1 MSVRTHLLLL
11 LLPALTAA
19 CSLIPTQ
26 TSSSWPLPTLNY
38 TEFQLD
44 NGLRVIVHEDHRSP
58 IVAVNVWYHVG
69 SKNEPDGRTGFA
81 HLFEHLMF
89 NGSEN
94 YDDEF
99 FRPLEEVGATNLN
112 GTTNRDR
119 TNYFANVPTTALD
132 RLLWLESDRMGH
144 LLGAVTQDKLDE
156 QRGVVQNEKRQRANE
171 PYAKVWD
178 LIPTLSYPEGHPYS
192 WTTIGSMEDLNSAS
206 LDDVQDWFRTWYGA
220 ANATIVIAGDV
231 TAELARQ
238 RVEHYFGAIPA
249 GPELQRPQRW
259 EAPMADNRR
268 ASLVDQVPQPRIYR
282 VYNVAANYTEDAV
295 ALQVA
300 AQILGG
306 GKSSRLYERLVYEEQ
321 LATSAGAYFS
331 PGELG
336 SQLYLIATLKP
347 EADPA
352 QVEAIL
358 DAELQRLR
366 QAGPRPEELERVQR
380 SLYAGVVRGLEQV
393 GGFGGKSDQLAAAAV
408 LAGDPDMW
416 RQELIW
422 LRDLQRRQLQQALQ
436 QWTDAGH
443 LTLTVLPALQH
454 SVADNDADRS
464 ALPAVKDAPQLRLPP
479 TESIT
484 LNNGMQV
491 VVAQLPGAPVTEF
504 RWIRRGGTAADPQGQ
519 AGLGTLM
526 MDVLDE
532 SAGDLDALEL
542 ARRLEANGAS
552 IGSRAELDFFELS
565 LSALA
570 GWEDQPLLWFS
581 QLLTQPQFSA
591 VELERRRD
599 QQLAGIEQER
609 ASPFSLGLRTLPPL
623 LFGEDHPYAQ
633 PLTGSGHPESVQ
645 TLSTEDLRNHAQGML
660 HPQDSTL
667 LVVGDWTLED
677 VRARLPRTLLE
688 WSPSS
693 AAAPAPSLPRVPLS
707 STATLY
713 LLDRPQAPQSL
724 ILAGHLLPPDTPE
737 GDLALNMANTLY
749 GGLFTS
755 RLNMNLREDKAWSYG
770 ARSAIVSTQ
779 GQQPWVNYTRVQ
791 TPYTAAAVQEIQA
804 EIRRMQQRGTVAEE
818 ELSRAARNRALRLP
832 GQHETTAQVA
842 ASLLSQIM
850 RERPAD
856 YLAELPVR
864 LQSLRPEQVE
874 NAAKQHFLPT
884 QLQWVI
890 VGDVSKILP
899 DLEKI
904 PGLQIQHLEDLP

>member
-1 MSVRTHLLLL
+1 MSVRSHLLLL
-11 LLPALTAA
+11 LLPACLLA

-26 TSSSWPLPTLNY
+26 STTDWPLPSLDY
-38 TEFQLD
+38 TEFRLD

-69 SKNEPDGRTGFA
+69 SKNEPEGRTGFA

-156 QRGVVQNEKRQRANE
+156 QRGVVQNEKRQRGNE

-178 LIPTLSYPEGHPYS
+178 MIPELSYPEGHPYS
-192 WTTIGSMEDLNSAS
+192 WTTIGSMADLNSAS
-206 LDDVQDWFRTWYGA
+206 MEDVQDWFRTWYGA

-231 TAELARQ
+231 TAELARE

-249 GPELQRPQRW
+249 GPQLQRPQRW

-268 ASLVDQVPQPRIYR
+268 ASVVDQVPQPRIYR
-282 VYNVAANYTEDAV
+282 VYNVAANYTQDAV

-306 GKSSRLYERLVYEEQ
+306 GKSSRLYERLVYQEQ

-336 SQLYLIATLKP
+336 SQLYLIATIKP

-352 QVEAIL
+352 RVEAIL

-366 QAGPRPEELERVQR
+366 QEGPRPAELERVQR

-393 GGFGGKSDQLAAAAV
+393 GGFGGKSDQLASAAV

-416 RQELIW
+416 RQELAW
-422 LRDLQRRQLQQALQ
+422 LRDLSRAQLQTALNK
-436 QWTDAGH
+436 WTDAGH
-443 LTLTVLPALQH
+443 LTV
-454 SVADNDADRS
+454 SVVPEKAHEVAAMDADRS
-464 ALPAVKDAPQLRLPP
+464 ALPAVDEAPSLKLPDTDA
-479 TESIT
+479 IT
-484 LNNGMQV
+484 LKNGMQV
-491 VVAQLPGAPVTEF
+491 VVAHLAEAPVTEF
-504 RWIRRGGTAADPQGQ
+504 RWTRRGGTAADPQGQ

-542 ARRLEANGAS
+542 ARALEANGAS
-552 IGSRAELDFFELS
+552 IGSRAELDHFELS

-570 GWEDQPLLWFS
+570 GWEDQPLQWFS
-581 QLLTQPQFSA
+581 DLLTQPQFSSA
-591 VELERRRD
+591 ELERRRNL
-599 QQLAGIEQER
+599 QLAGIEQER

-633 PLTGSGHPESVQ
+633 PLTGSGYPESVAQ
-645 TLSTEDLRNHAQGML
+645 LSTQDLARHAARML

-667 LVVGDWTLED
+667 LIVGPWTID
-677 VRARLPRTLLE
+677 QVRERLPQALLS
-688 WSPSS
+688 WSPAE
-693 AAAPAPSLPRVPLS
+693 AAAPFPELPEV
-707 STATLY
+707 AMAQAAHIY
-713 LLDRPQAPQSL
+713 LLDRPGAPQSL
-724 ILAGHLLPPDTPE
+724 ILAGHLLPPETPQS
-737 GDLALNMANTLY
+737 DLALSMANTLY

-755 RLNMNLREDKAWSYG
+755 RLNMNLREDKSWSYG
-770 ARSAIVSTQ
+770 ARSAIVGTQ
-779 GQQPWVNYTRVQ
+779 AQQPWVNYTRVQ
-791 TPYTAAAVQEIQA
+791 TPYTAAAVAEIQA
-804 EIRRMQQRGTVAEE
+804 EIRRMQKTGTVGDE
-818 ELSRAARNRALRLP
+818 ELRRAARNRALRLP

-842 ASLLSQIM
+842 ASLLSQIQ
-850 RERPAD
+850 RQRPAD
-856 YLAELPVR
+856 YLAKLPQR
-864 LQSLRPEQVE
+864 LQALAPPEVE
-874 NAAKQHFLPT
+874 EAAKQHFFAE

-890 VGDVSKILP
+890 VGDISKILP
-899 DLEKI
+899 DLRKL
-904 PGLQIQHLEDLP
+904 PGIKIQHLDQVP